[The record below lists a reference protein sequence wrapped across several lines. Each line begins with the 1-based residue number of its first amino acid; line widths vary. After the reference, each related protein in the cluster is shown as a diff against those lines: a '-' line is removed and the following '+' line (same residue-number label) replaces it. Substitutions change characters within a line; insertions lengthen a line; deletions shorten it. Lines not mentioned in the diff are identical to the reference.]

1 MRIYVVMLAEV
12 VLTYFVTLVRLLN
25 LSGLCLYQKKV
36 DWDALKTLFVSWLN
50 RPLSDAHCPVPH
62 PPTPSTP
69 PHSQIH
75 RPLPTYVTSGR
86 LFNLFVPHLYKG
98 TRNRIE

>member
-36 DWDALKTLFVSWLN
+36 EWNALKTLFALWLN
-50 RPLSDAHCPVPH
+50 RPLNDAHCPVPH
-62 PPTPSTP
+62 PPTPVNSTSFSDP
-69 PHSQIH
+69 Q
-75 RPLPTYVTSGR
+75 TSPYLCDLGQ
-86 LFNLFVPHLYKG
+86 V
-98 TRNRIE
+98 I